1 MSSFFPKGVNTN
13 SLFLERNNKKG
24 RTYSRGGWNQKV
36 HLWVFVVELAMAVL
50 LGVVGKDAWDICV
63 CEGGEVGGWGRL
75 GSGPLSEAHP
85 GLQLLIIFCAD
96 SYQIELSPL
105 FPPYHLHHKYISLSL
120 SSLLNMVQIEL
131 VIFTLPVLLYT
142 KQKFLLAIRPSLG
155 LPSCHW
161 GD

>member
-1 MSSFFPKGVNTN
+1 
-13 SLFLERNNKKG
+13 
-24 RTYSRGGWNQKV
+24 
-36 HLWVFVVELAMAVL
+36 MAVL

-131 VIFTLPVLLYT
+131 VIFTLPVLLYN
-142 KQKFLLAIRPSLG
+142 KNFYWQSG
-155 LPSCHW
+155 LPWGCPAAIGVIRVFPAAEVSCN
-161 GD
+161 